1 MHTAPR
7 NHFDAL
13 RLIGAFLV
21 LISHQFALSG
31 RWEPRFVG
39 DHSFGNLGVLVF
51 FSISGYLVTASWLG
65 DPNILRFAAR
75 RTLRMAPALCVS
87 VPLTWAA
94 IAALGLTGFPD
105 NPRHLVNGSL
115 WTLKYEVACYALLLV
130 AGVATRRAALVLTAG
145 LLGYF
150 ALSGWQAGDT
160 ILAYFGLYFAAGS
173 LLRTYPYLRKPL
185 PTVLCL
191 VAGCALIRMHQTK
204 LGLALVVPPMTIAI
218 GLRSWPV
225 LRDIPKIGD
234 LSYGIYIYAWPVQQI
249 GVALLGRQTPY
260 LKLLAI
266 TIPVTLVLAA
276 ASWHLIEKRALRF
289 KPGQRW
295 GNVAVDN
302 PCAVSQG

>member
-1 MHTAPR
+1 M
-7 NHFDAL
+7 
-13 RLIGAFLV
+13 
-21 LISHQFALSG
+21 
-31 RWEPRFVG
+31 
-39 DHSFGNLGVLVF
+39 
-51 FSISGYLVTASWLG
+51 
-65 DPNILRFAAR
+65 
-75 RTLRMAPALCVS
+75 
-87 VPLTWAA
+87 
-94 IAALGLTGFPD
+94 
-105 NPRHLVNGSL
+105 
-115 WTLKYEVACYALLLV
+115 
-130 AGVATRRAALVLTAG
+130 
-145 LLGYF
+145 
-150 ALSGWQAGDT
+150 
-160 ILAYFGLYFAAGS
+160 
-173 LLRTYPYLRKPL
+173 
-185 PTVLCL
+185 LCL